1 MSGVLPE
8 IYKMN
13 KGEANMKKA
22 MKRILALLM
31 TGAMAAGLAA
41 CGGNDSASGNSGNS
55 GNGEAAPATEGA
67 VVVQIAYENNPGEPI
82 DLGCKEWARLIE
94 ERSNGTMTVQL
105 FPSSQLGSK
114 TDLVDQMLMGEGII
128 HIGDASFWAD
138 YGAPEIGIASAPYIY
153 DDWDQYFKLLETDWW
168 QSQVDMLAQSGL
180 RLTTSNWAY
189 GVREL
194 MTTKPVRTL
203 EDLSGLIIR
212 TPNNVMQMKTWEE
225 MGAAPTAMALGDV
238 YTATQQGTIDGMEN
252 PMATLYGQAYYE
264 VAKYITMIDYIRMPI
279 QWVTSESWFQ
289 SLTEEQQKI
298 LCESGDEAGLFHNQ
312 KQDEMIEQYISDMEA
327 NGVEIIY
334 PDDAELARFK
344 EAALKIYEN
353 PEVTGNWSDG
363 LYEKIRGMIS

>member
-1 MSGVLPE
+1 M
-8 IYKMN
+8 
-13 KGEANMKKA
+13 MKK
-22 MKRILALLM
+22 IFALL
-31 TGAMAAGLAA
+31 TACAMFAGLTA
-41 CGGNDSASGNSGNS
+41 CGNSGAPS
-55 GNGEAAPATEGA
+55 GTPEGNGSDPAAPSGEP

-82 DLGCKEWARLIE
+82 DLGCNEWARLIE

-114 TDLVDQMLMGEGII
+114 TDLVDQMQMGEGII
-128 HIGDASFWAD
+128 HIGDAAFWAD
-138 YGAPEIGIASAPYIY
+138 YGAKEMGIASAPYIY

-168 QSQVDMLAQSGL
+168 QTQSEQLSENGL
-180 RLTTSNWAY
+180 RLVSSNWAY

-203 EDLSGLIIR
+203 EDLSGMIIR

-279 QWVTSESWFQ
+279 QWITSEAWFQ
-289 SLTEEQQKI
+289 GLTEEQQKI
-298 LCESGDEAGLFHNQ
+298 LCETGDEAGLFHNQ
-312 KQDEMIEQYISDMEA
+312 KQDEMIGQYISDMES

-334 PDDAELARFK
+334 PDDAEMARFK
-344 EAALKIYEN
+344 EAALKIYDN
-353 PEVTGNWSDG
+353 PDVTANWSDG
-363 LYEKIRGMIS
+363 LYENIRAMIS

>member
-1 MSGVLPE
+1 
-8 IYKMN
+8 
-13 KGEANMKKA
+13 MKK
-22 MKRILALLM
+22 MKKFLALLM
-31 TGAMAAGLAA
+31 ACVLTASLAA
-41 CGGNDSASGNSGNS
+41 CGGSGDAGSGSAGSSQGAGSD
-55 GNGEAAPATEGA
+55 AAPAPAGDA
-67 VVVQIAYENNPGEPI
+67 VVIQIAYENNPGEPI

-94 ERSNGTMTVQL
+94 ERSNGTMSVQL

-128 HIGDASFWAD
+128 HIGDAAFWAD

-153 DDWDQYFKLLETDWW
+153 DNWDQYFKLLETDWW
-168 QSQVDMLAQSGL
+168 KEQVDLLAQNGL

-334 PDDAELARFK
+334 PDDAEMARFQ
-344 EAALKIYEN
+344 EAALKIYDN
-353 PEVTGNWSDG
+353 PEVTANWSDG
-363 LYEKIRGMIS
+363 LYENIRGMIS

>member
-1 MSGVLPE
+1 M
-8 IYKMN
+8 
-13 KGEANMKKA
+13 MKK
-22 MKRILALLM
+22 IFALL
-31 TGAMAAGLAA
+31 TACAMFAGLTA
-41 CGGNDSASGNSGNS
+41 CGNSGAPS
-55 GNGEAAPATEGA
+55 GTPEGNGSDPAAAPSGEP

-82 DLGCKEWARLIE
+82 DLGCNEWARLIE

-114 TDLVDQMLMGEGII
+114 TDLVDQMQMGEGII
-128 HIGDASFWAD
+128 HIGDAAFWAD
-138 YGAPEIGIASAPYIY
+138 YGAKEMGIASAPYIY

-168 QSQVDMLAQSGL
+168 QTQSEQLSENGL
-180 RLTTSNWAY
+180 RLVSSNWAY

-203 EDLSGLIIR
+203 EDLSGMIIR

-279 QWVTSESWFQ
+279 QWITSEAWFQ
-289 SLTEEQQKI
+289 GLTEEQQKI
-298 LCESGDEAGLFHNQ
+298 LCETGDEAGLFHNQ
-312 KQDEMIEQYISDMEA
+312 KQDEMIGQYISDMES

-334 PDDAELARFK
+334 PDDAEMARFK
-344 EAALKIYEN
+344 EAALKIYDN
-353 PEVTGNWSDG
+353 PDVTANWSDG
-363 LYEKIRGMIS
+363 LYENIRAMIS

>member
-1 MSGVLPE
+1 
-8 IYKMN
+8 
-13 KGEANMKKA
+13 MKKA

-41 CGGNDSASGNSGNS
+41 CGGNNNASSNSGNS
-55 GNGEAAPATEGA
+55 GSGEAAPAAEGA
-67 VVVQIAYENNPGEPI
+67 VVIQIAYENNPGEPI

-128 HIGDASFWAD
+128 HIGDAAFWAD

-168 QSQVDMLAQSGL
+168 KSQVDLLAQNGL

-334 PDDAELARFK
+334 PDDAEMARFK

-353 PEVTGNWSDG
+353 PEVTGKWSDG
-363 LYEKIRGMIS
+363 LYENIRGMIS

>member
-1 MSGVLPE
+1 
-8 IYKMN
+8 
-13 KGEANMKKA
+13 MKKT
-22 MKRILALLM
+22 MRKILALLM
-31 TGAMAAGLAA
+31 TCAMIAGLSA
-41 CGGNDSASGNSGNS
+41 CGGSTGTSGESKDSGSSSNN
-55 GNGEAAPATEGA
+55 AAPSTTEP
-67 VVVQIAYENNPGEPI
+67 VVIQIAYENNPGEPI
-82 DLGCKEWARLIE
+82 DLGCNEWARLIE

-114 TDLVDQMLMGEGII
+114 TDLVDQMQMGEGII

-138 YGAPEIGIASAPYIY
+138 YGAREMGIASAPYIY
-153 DDWDQYFKLLETDWW
+153 DNWDQYFKLLETDWW
-168 QSQVDMLAQSGL
+168 QEQIDQLADNGL
-180 RLTTSNWAY
+180 RIVSSNWAY

-203 EDLSGLIIR
+203 DDLSGMIIR

-279 QWVTSESWFQ
+279 QWITSESWFQ
-289 SLTEEQQKI
+289 GLTEEQQKI
-298 LCESGDEAGLFHNQ
+298 LCETGDEAGLFHNQ
-312 KQDEMIEQYISDMEA
+312 KQDEMIEKYMSDMEA

-334 PDDAELARFK
+334 PDEAELARFK

-353 PEVTGNWSDG
+353 ADVTANWSDG
-363 LYEKIRGMIS
+363 LYERIRDMIS